1 MENIEKIVDEVE
13 NNLENSVRDFLDP
26 FISEDILVGTDEIM
40 PEINMEDYYSKT
52 AIGERF
58 LGKI

>member
-13 NNLENSVRDFLDP
+13 NNLDNSVRDILDP
-26 FISEDILVGTDEIM
+26 FISEDILVDSDEIM

-52 AIGERF
+52 ARVERF
-58 LGKI
+58 LGEI